1 MVDLPQAQSL
11 NGATVLS
18 RREGT
23 LLVADSALGRLFRV
37 NSRSKEVKEVIKDI
51 CSVSYMRL
59 R

>member
-1 MVDLPQAQSL
+1 MVDLPQEQSL

-23 LLVADSALGRLFRV
+23 LLVADSALGSVFRV
-37 NSRSKEVKEVIKDI
+37 NTHSKEVKVVIKDI
-51 CSVSYMRL
+51 YSVSRMLL